1 MEQGPVRVVARIKAL
16 PDKTDAVRS
25 ILSEL
30 IEPTRKE
37 AGCVTY
43 ELLQNK
49 SDPTDFTFVE
59 EWESDTAL
67 EAHAVSDHIND
78 VTSKLQGL
86 LADAPDIRR
95 YLLLR

>member
-1 MEQGPVRVVARIKAL
+1 MGQGPVRVVARIEAL

-43 ELLQNK
+43 ELMQNK

-67 EAHAVSDHIND
+67 DAHAVSNHIKD

-95 YLLLR
+95 YLLLC